1 MPSNVT
7 VCDSVGS
14 DKNSGKLRIDGLKC
28 AGLYVLDKAWAA
40 DLYLIYKREPQ
51 ANGCKSDTD
60 RMRMLYRACETSG
73 WKCSYSSIISQ
84 KLMIFPEKIELE
96 AYVNQDKICIRFTDI
111 D

>member
-1 MPSNVT
+1 MPTSHGLFVT
-7 VCDSVGS
+7 MGFQSLGNLD
-14 DKNSGKLRIDGLKC
+14 I
-28 AGLYVLDKAWAA
+28 LYVLDKAWAA

-51 ANGCKSDTD
+51 ASGCKSDTD
-60 RMRMLYRACETSG
+60 RMRMLYRTCETSG

-96 AYVNQDKICIRFTDI
+96 AYVNQDKICILFTDI